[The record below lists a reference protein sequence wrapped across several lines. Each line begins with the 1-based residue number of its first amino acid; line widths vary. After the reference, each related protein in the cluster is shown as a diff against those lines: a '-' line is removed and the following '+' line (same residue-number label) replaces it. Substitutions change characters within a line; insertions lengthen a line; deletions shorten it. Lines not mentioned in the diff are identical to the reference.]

1 MLIAIIFFAATS
13 AVMLF
18 LLIREDKKND
28 KLLEENGRLNARIG
42 QMSEQMQNVATP
54 ATDEP
59 LTIERVMES
68 VRFAGYVPEK
78 DGHWVRFMVSG
89 ELFLIDT
96 ERLPQIF
103 VVRDYNVDTKE
114 WEMDLLK
121 HAAHLMS
128 DDLIMV
134 KAIFYEDTQ
143 RCDLR
148 IFVAAMDRNYLS
160 LRDNLTR
167 YIGLLYEGKNRMNEI
182 YEKLEKEKRDAA
194 VTANPFMPANQPEN
208 KVLS

>member
-1 MLIAIIFFAATS
+1 MLIAVIFFAAIS

-28 KLLEENGRLNARIG
+28 KLLEENGWLNARIS
-42 QMSEQMQNVATP
+42 QMTEQMQNTVSP
-54 ATDEP
+54 ALDEP
-59 LTIERVMES
+59 LTIERVMEA
-68 VRFAGYVPEK
+68 VHFAGYVPEK
-78 DGHWVRFMVSG
+78 DEHWVRFMVSG

-96 ERLPQIF
+96 ERLPQVFI
-103 VVRDYNVDTKE
+103 VRDYNVDTKE

-134 KAIFYEDTQ
+134 KAIFFEDAQ

-148 IFVAAMDRNYLS
+148 FFVAAMDRNYSS

-167 YIGLLYEGKNRMNEI
+167 YIGLIYEGKNRMNEI
-182 YEKLEKEKRDAA
+182 YETLVKEKREAA
-194 VTANPFMPANQPEN
+194 VTANPFMPADQPEN